1 MDGAIEK
8 GEEASCIARSE
19 NVLREGLIDG
29 ARAFQRGDL
38 QGVAKTRVS
47 TCDWIQKKAYKVSLK
62 ICGGDGQN

>member
-1 MDGAIEK
+1 M
-8 GEEASCIARSE
+8 ARSE
-19 NVLREGLIDG
+19 NVLQESLIDG